1 MYIYIFIYL
10 FVYLAALGL
19 SCGTQD
25 FHCITRDLLLWRTD
39 CLVVAHG
46 LQSMQA

>member
-1 MYIYIFIYL
+1 MYISIFIYL
-10 FVYLAALGL
+10 FAYLAALAL

-25 FHCITRDLLLWRTD
+25 FHCITRDLSLRCTD
-39 CLVVAHG
+39 SLVVAHG